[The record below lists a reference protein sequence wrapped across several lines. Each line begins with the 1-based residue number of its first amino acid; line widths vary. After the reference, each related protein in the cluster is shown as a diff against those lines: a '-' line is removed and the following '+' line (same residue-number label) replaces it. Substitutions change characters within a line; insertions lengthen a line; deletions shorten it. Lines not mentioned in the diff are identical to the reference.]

1 MSYRSPGR
9 FLAPLALLAAVVAVA
24 LVVSSATGG
33 EDDGGSA
40 GKTGSSSST
49 NERGASSNASDA
61 GEGSG
66 GDAKTAT
73 TGGSSRKTYRVKPG
87 DTLGSIAEANGLSI
101 EELQDLNPEVDPQS
115 LTVGQRLR
123 LRR

>member
-1 MSYRSPGR
+1 MTHRSPGR

-40 GKTGSSSST
+40 ASGTTSTKTGRTTTATSEETSGS
-49 NERGASSNASDA
+49 
-61 GEGSG
+61 GSG
-66 GDAKTAT
+66 GTS
-73 TGGSSRKTYRVKPG
+73 TGSGSQRSYTVKAG
-87 DTLGSIAEANGLSI
+87 DTLGSIADDAGITI
-101 EELQDLNPEVDPQS
+101 EELQELNPEVDPQS

>member
-1 MSYRSPGR
+1 MSHRSPGR
-9 FLAPLALLAAVVAVA
+9 FLAPLALLAAVMAVA

-33 EDDGGSA
+33 EDDGDSGRPA
-40 GKTGSSSST
+40 SSSST
-49 NERGASSNASDA
+49 SERGSSSTGKAA
-61 GEGSG
+61 TGE
-66 GDAKTAT
+66 TAT
-73 TGGSSRKTYRVKPG
+73 GATTGGGSSRKTYRVKPG

-101 EELQDLNPEVDPQS
+101 EELQELNPDVDPQS

>member
-1 MSYRSPGR
+1 MTHRSPGR

-40 GKTGSSSST
+40 ASGTTTTKTGRTTTTKSEAT
-49 NERGASSNASDA
+49 SD
-61 GEGSG
+61 GSG
-66 GDAKTAT
+66 GGGTS
-73 TGGSSRKTYRVKPG
+73 TGSGSQRKSYTVKAG
-87 DTLGSIAEANGLSI
+87 DTLGSIAGDAGITI
-101 EELQDLNPEVDPQS
+101 EELQELNPEVDPQS